1 MCAAVGVG
9 LVAAAPSSGASR
21 LPGAAPYGLV
31 ASNVN
36 FLPGSTFAARTA
48 NYRRLFDAGVRA
60 VRMDINWAQ
69 VEPPGPPLHDYS
81 FGDRDREV
89 AAARAAGL
97 QVYGIL
103 GYGHPDYSSRGRVIE
118 QTPLADGVPPF
129 AVGNAQYYPP
139 DDPASFGAYARA
151 TAAHYGRRV
160 MAWEIWNEENEGWRF
175 WPPREDPAAY
185 ARLLCAAYHAVKA
198 ANPRAVVVFGGVFY
212 PAIAGL
218 PGTSGPDF
226 VQQVLSARP
235 GVGRCFDALGYHP
248 YPYPF
253 TSPEVDVPVRGSVL
267 AAADEMR
274 AVLRR
279 NGLGRKPLWITELG
293 WPTSDRAYG
302 VSEEKQ
308 AEYLA
313 RTFAASFA
321 QRLPVVTWYTYG
333 DDSDPTGGNQEAA
346 FGLFRA
352 DGSPKPAYRAL
363 SAFTRL
369 FKGTRFRADRSR
381 ALGLPAGALLTGGR
395 GFALEYA
402 RRGARVWALWY
413 ASESAF
419 DAQGPLPQ
427 DTGGGR
433 APTVRVPVARARVAL
448 FDYLGRPRPVR
459 RSGGRVTLALGPAPV
474 YLLTTGP

>member
-1 MCAAVGVG
+1 MVAFVAG
-9 LVAAAPSSGASR
+9 LVMAAPAYCASR

-36 FLPGSTFAARTA
+36 FLPGATPATRTA
-48 NYRRLFDAGVRA
+48 NYRRLFAGGVRA
-60 VRMDINWAQ
+60 VRMDIGWTQ
-69 VEPPGPPLHDYS
+69 VEPPGPPLHDYR
-81 FGDRDREV
+81 FADRDREV

-103 GYGHPDYSSRGRVIE
+103 AYGHPDYSSRGAVV
-118 QTPLADGVPPF
+118 QQSPLAGGVPPF
-129 AVGNAQYYPP
+129 AVGSAQYYPP
-139 DDPASFGAYARA
+139 DDPAAFAAYARA

-185 ARLLCAAYHAVKA
+185 GRLLCAAHDAVKA
-198 ANPRAVVVFGGVFY
+198 ANPRALVVFGGVFY
-212 PAIAGL
+212 PALAGL

-226 VQQVLSARP
+226 VQQVLTALP
-235 GVGRCFDALGYHP
+235 GVGRCFDALAYHP

-253 TSPEVDVPVRGSVL
+253 TAPELDVPVRGSVL
-267 AAADEMR
+267 AAADHMR
-274 AVLRR
+274 ALLRR
-279 NGLGRKPLWITELG
+279 NGLGRKPLWVTEVG

-313 RTFAASFA
+313 RTLAASFA
-321 QRLPVVTWYTYG
+321 QHLPVVTWYTYG
-333 DDSDPTGGNQEAA
+333 DESDPTRANQEAA

-352 DGSPKPAYRAL
+352 DGTPKPAYRAL
-363 SAFTRL
+363 STFTRV
-369 FKGTRFRADRSR
+369 FKGTQFAADRSR

-395 GFALEYA
+395 GFALQYA

-413 ASESAF
+413 ASETAF
-419 DAQGPLPQ
+419 DAQGPVAQESAQVRTL
-427 DTGGGR
+427 
-433 APTVRVPVARARVAL
+433 TVRVPVSRGRVAA

-459 RSGGRVTLALGPAPV
+459 RRAGRVTLALGPAPV
-474 YLLTTGP
+474 YLVSDSP